1 MIMKFNK
8 LAQLLAVSS
17 VGLTLFACSNTP
29 NMMTQAMPKSGFLP
43 NYALL
48 QMVPNTPS
56 GTRVW
61 RYRNEAVNPS
71 DYTAVIIDP
80 IYLNQA
86 PTQEI
91 SPESLI
97 QAKIALQDS
106 IRLAV
111 LNRATIQIVTKPGP
125 GVARISVGIT
135 GAEASADSL
144 QPWNFTPIG
153 LAANAAA
160 YAAGVNAKTPALVV
174 ESKIMDSQTSAL
186 LGEGL
191 ITVEGDSFRTASGS
205 VEAFVGMAKKVVEA
219 ALQVSANPTPTGSA
233 K

>member
-1 MIMKFNK
+1 MTFSR
-8 LAQLLAVSS
+8 LAQLVVISS
-17 VGLTLFACSNTP
+17 IGLTIFACSNAP
-29 NMMTQAMPKSGFLP
+29 KMMTQPMPQSGFLP

-48 QMVPNTPS
+48 QMVPDTPD

-61 RYRNEAVNPS
+61 RYRNPNVNPTV
-71 DYTAVIIDP
+71 YTAVILDP

-86 PTQEI
+86 PTQNI
-91 SPESLI
+91 TAESLI

-106 IRLAV
+106 MVQAV
-111 LNRATIQIVTKPGP
+111 LSKGNIQIVTKPGP

-135 GAEASADSL
+135 GAEASANSL

-160 YAAGVNAKTPALVV
+160 YASGVNAKTPALVV
-174 ESKIMDSQTSAL
+174 ENKITDTQSKQV

-191 ITVEGDSFRTASGS
+191 ITIQGESFRTGSGS
-205 VEAFVGMAKKVVEA
+205 VESFVEMAKKA
-219 ALQVSANPTPTGSA
+219 VSAAMKISA
-233 K
+233 QD

>member
-1 MIMKFNK
+1 M
-8 LAQLLAVSS
+8 
-17 VGLTLFACSNTP
+17 
-29 NMMTQAMPKSGFLP
+29 
-43 NYALL
+43 
-48 QMVPNTPS
+48 
-56 GTRVW
+56 
-61 RYRNEAVNPS
+61 
-71 DYTAVIIDP
+71 
-80 IYLNQA
+80 
-86 PTQEI
+86 
-91 SPESLI
+91 
-97 QAKIALQDS
+97 
-106 IRLAV
+106 

-191 ITVEGDSFRTASGS
+191 ITVEGESFRTASGS

>member
-1 MIMKFNK
+1 MTLSK
-8 LAQLLAVSS
+8 LAKVVAISS
-17 VGLTLFACSNTP
+17 IGISIFACSNAP
-29 NMMTQAMPKSGFLP
+29 KMMTQAMPQSGFLP

-48 QMVPNTPS
+48 QAVPNTPS

-61 RYRNEAVNPS
+61 RYRNEAVNPNTYS
-71 DYTAVIIDP
+71 AVIIDP

-86 PTQEI
+86 PTQNI
-91 SPESLI
+91 TAESLI

-106 IRLAV
+106 MVQAV
-111 LNRATIQIVTKPGP
+111 MGKGNIQIVTKPGP

-135 GAEASADSL
+135 GAEASANSL

-160 YAAGVNAKTPALVV
+160 YAAGANAKTPALVV
-174 ESKIMDSQTSAL
+174 ENKITDSQSNQL

-191 ITVEGDSFRTASGS
+191 ITVEGESFRTGSGS
-205 VEAFVGMAKKVVEA
+205 VESFIDMAKKVVA
-219 ALQVSANPTPTGSA
+219 ASLKVSAQQ
-233 K
+233 